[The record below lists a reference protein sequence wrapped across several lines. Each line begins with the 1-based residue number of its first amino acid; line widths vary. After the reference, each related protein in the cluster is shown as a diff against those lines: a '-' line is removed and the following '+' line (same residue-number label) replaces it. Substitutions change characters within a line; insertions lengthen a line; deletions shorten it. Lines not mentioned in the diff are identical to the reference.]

1 MKQNCTYRLDSS
13 YEEGSKELYHSPPK
27 GITRTVSDDLK
38 VSLQFLRI
46 EKYVALSNDPPIL
59 IWVYPCVVSTC
70 IVVQRLLSIFREFF
84 FKVMIGSKSAIEE
97 VA

>member
-13 YEEGSKELYHSPPK
+13 YEEGAKELHHSPPK

-46 EKYVALSNDPPIL
+46 EKYVALPNDQPIL
-59 IWVYPCVVSTC
+59 IWVYPLDVTC
-70 IVVQRLLSIFREFF
+70 IVVQRLVSFFREFF
-84 FKVMIGSKSAIEE
+84 FEVMIGSKSAIEE
-97 VA
+97 MA

>member
-13 YEEGSKELYHSPPK
+13 YEEGAKELHHPPPK

-46 EKYVALSNDPPIL
+46 EKYVALSNDQPIL
-59 IWVYPCVVSTC
+59 IWVYPLDVTC
-70 IVVQRLLSIFREFF
+70 IVVQRLVSFFREFF
-84 FKVMIGSKSAIEE
+84 FEVMIGSKSAIEE
-97 VA
+97 MA